1 MATTY
6 EPLVSASLSSA
17 GTSITVSSI
26 PTTGYTDLV
35 VVINHLAYYA
45 SGTYL
50 TGGLQ
55 VGNGSI
61 DTATNYSNTYLYGD
75 GTTAGSSYTN
85 TNAYVRYIDIP
96 ATPTDNGSRG
106 SVIINIMNYANTSY
120 KKTMLIRS
128 NSVQSSTGTN
138 MLRTFSATWQGTS
151 AINTIKFT
159 NIDGTNF
166 YAGTTIA
173 VYGIKAA

>member
-1 MATTY
+1 
-6 EPLVSASLSSA
+6 
-17 GTSITVSSI
+17 
-26 PTTGYTDLV
+26 
-35 VVINHLAYYA
+35 
-45 SGTYL
+45 
-50 TGGLQ
+50 
-55 VGNGSI
+55 
-61 DTATNYSNTYLYGD
+61 
-75 GTTAGSSYTN
+75 
-85 TNAYVRYIDIP
+85 
-96 ATPTDNGSRG
+96 
-106 SVIINIMNYANTSY
+106 MNYANTSY